1 MDARGP
7 LIAGNN
13 LEVNNNN
20 TKIKI
25 NGIAATRPSPPETF
39 GTSPVCLT
47 AYAGSL
53 GGMIFAQPMITAMIT
68 MDAEITD
75 NSGPITALITVS
87 GTANAKPESNVT
99 RNTPFNALIPPP
111 IIITTKNGAIRLS
124 KNNCTEMNVPKWL
137 GSRFVKDANVV
148 VGIPIEPNVVGTE
161 FATRHAMI
169 DLSGSKPTATIIA
182 AGIATA
188 VPKPAIPS
196 MKAPKPHASS
206 NASTRVSD
214 VTEESMVLIV
224 SIAFVCTT
232 KL

>member
-1 MDARGP
+1 M
-7 LIAGNN
+7 
-13 LEVNNNN
+13 
-20 TKIKI
+20 
-25 NGIAATRPSPPETF
+25 NGIAATRPSPPETL

-47 AYAGSL
+47 AYLGSL

-87 GTANAKPESNVT
+87 GTANAKPE

>member
-1 MDARGP
+1 
-7 LIAGNN
+7 
-13 LEVNNNN
+13 
-20 TKIKI
+20 
-25 NGIAATRPSPPETF
+25 
-39 GTSPVCLT
+39 
-47 AYAGSL
+47 
-53 GGMIFAQPMITAMIT
+53 MITAMIT

-75 NSGPITALITVS
+75 NSGPITALIIVS
-87 GTANAKPESNVT
+87 GIANAKPESNVT

-111 IIITTKNGAIRLS
+111 MIITTKNGAIRLS

-137 GSRFVKDANVV
+137 GSRLVKDANVV

-161 FATRHAMI
+161 LATRHAMI
-169 DLSGSKPTATIIA
+169 DFSGSKPTATIIA

-196 MKAPKPHASS
+196 MKAPKPHASN